1 MASIKC
7 VACNKSHSTVNE
19 VKLCHMQKNV
29 FVDESRTMAPNAKVQ
44 KKALAPVAKSYK
56 VETFT
61 SKQEAEEFVKSTPNS
76 QLTGTVKV
84 KSVNTWIE
92 DTQSYQMVTTKT
104 YTVIVK

>member
-1 MASIKC
+1 MATITCGSCKE
-7 VACNKSHSTVNE
+7 SHPTVNE
-19 VKLCHMQKNV
+19 VKLCFKRNNNFLPENKTKTQ
-29 FVDESRTMAPNAKVQ
+29 
-44 KKALAPVAKSYK
+44 APVAKSYK

-61 SKQEAEEFVKSTPNS
+61 SKQEAEEFIKSTPNS